1 MRMDKNNMTLAPQC
15 GDMYRLFVEWQHAYH
30 GSTREEFNKFIIEP
44 SAERAEFLRRVGV
57 DVLFDG
63 PVAAP
68 VVFAK

>member
-1 MRMDKNNMTLAPQC
+1 
-15 GDMYRLFVEWQHAYH
+15 MYRLFVEWQHAYH